1 MCNVEKQLQVAD
13 SFKLEFSSYP
23 TVEINKMSVE
33 ESSGDE
39 LKINEVSRGKK
50 LGNNNN
56 YNQKHALILVTVT
69 TTAADPNKTNLRT
82 ADKASSG
89 DKSQKTP
96 RSL

>member
-1 MCNVEKQLQVAD
+1 MRYQEVRNG
-13 SFKLEFSSYP
+13 
-23 TVEINKMSVE
+23 EILTIITRS
-33 ESSGDE
+33 
-39 LKINEVSRGKK
+39 I
-50 LGNNNN
+50 
-56 YNQKHALILVTVT
+56 LILVTVT